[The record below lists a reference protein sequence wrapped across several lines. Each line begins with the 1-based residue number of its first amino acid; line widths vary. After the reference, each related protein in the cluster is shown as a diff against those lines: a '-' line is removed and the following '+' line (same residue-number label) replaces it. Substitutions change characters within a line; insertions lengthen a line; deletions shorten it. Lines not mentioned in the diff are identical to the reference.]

1 MTSKLNRTNEQKE
14 RKPKE
19 NTRIRDSL
27 IHNHLNLIKTLEAI
41 TQRGGGVDLSTPCK
55 CYFIEYHLKVRFPLF
70 RAMVPGTHQNVLC
83 SLHKV
88 TFAISSPSLPSRNQ

>member
-27 IHNHLNLIKTLEAI
+27 IHNHLNLIKTLNWK
-41 TQRGGGVDLSTPCK
+41 P
-55 CYFIEYHLKVRFPLF
+55 
-70 RAMVPGTHQNVLC
+70 
-83 SLHKV
+83 
-88 TFAISSPSLPSRNQ
+88 